1 MKMFPERAE
10 EIKPKTMRTERE
22 LVSLLVAF
30 LSESGYRVRLEVP
43 NMGQCAD
50 VVGTR
55 NRWVT
60 FFEAKT
66 RDWSRAL
73 KQCKAHESVADYVC
87 LAIAMRSV
95 PERLRGQLE
104 ESGYGLIVC
113 DMEQG
118 RCEWSVMPRRNEDV
132 WLPQRRR
139 LAAAMKEIE
148 HEH

>member
-1 MKMFPERAE
+1 MSHKQTSKTKPTLSE
-10 EIKPKTMRTERE
+10 ET
-22 LVSLLVAF
+22 LVSMLVEF
-30 LSESGYRVRLEVP
+30 LAEGGYRIRLEVP

-73 KQCKAHESVADYVC
+73 EQCRAHVSVADYVC
-87 LAIAMRSV
+87 LAISMKSV
-95 PERLRGQLE
+95 PDRLRSELE
-104 ESGYGLIVC
+104 QTGYGLVVC
-113 DMEQG
+113 DVDEG
-118 RCEWSVMPRRNEDV
+118 RCEWLVHPRRNHDV

-139 LAAAMKEIE
+139 LAAAMKGIQ
-148 HEH
+148 HEY